1 MTAKT
6 SVKNLNRR
14 GALKILSGA
23 SLAGILMPAGRVF
36 AASEKQLSL
45 YHTHT
50 QRKLD
55 ITYAR
60 EGHYIDTALTNINKF
75 LADFRT
81 HDVVQIDPNL
91 LDLIHDVRELL
102 GSHGRYEVISAYR
115 SPATNEMLRTRSND
129 SGVAKN
135 SQHLLGKA
143 IDVRLDDVK
152 LTELRDAAITMKRGG
167 VGYYKDSN
175 FVHIDTGS
183 VRRW

>member
-6 SVKNLNRR
+6 LEKNLSRR
-14 GALKILSGA
+14 DALKMITGA
-23 SLAGILMPAGRVF
+23 SLSGLLLPLDKAF
-36 AASEKQLSL
+36 AASERQLSF

-50 QRKLD
+50 RRKLD
-55 ITYAR
+55 VIYAR
-60 EGHYIDTALTNINKF
+60 EGHYINTALTDINVF
-75 LADFRT
+75 LSDFRT
-81 HDVVQIDPNL
+81 HDVIEMDPGL

-115 SPATNEMLRTRSND
+115 SPQTNEMLRTRSDD

-135 SQHLLGKA
+135 SQHLLGRA

-152 LTELRDAAITMKRGG
+152 LTELRDAAITLQRGG

>member
-1 MTAKT
+1 MTTKPPVHKLT
-6 SVKNLNRR
+6 RR
-14 GALKILSGA
+14 AALKMVAGTSLSG
-23 SLAGILMPAGRVF
+23 LLMPADRVF
-36 AASEKQLSL
+36 AASDKQLSL

-50 QRKLD
+50 QRNLD

-60 EGHYIDTALTNINKF
+60 EGKYIDTALTYINKF

-81 HDVVQIDPNL
+81 HDIAEIDPNL
-91 LDLIHDVRELL
+91 LDFIHDVRELL
-102 GSHGRYEVISAYR
+102 GSSGRYEVISAYR

-152 LTELRDAAITMKRGG
+152 LTELRDAAITMQRGG

-175 FVHIDTGS
+175 FVHLDTGS